1 MRLAHRAH
9 CCAQPPRRPVTQHAH
24 LKMQTPPAPAP
35 AAAAAV
41 PQGSYIDSHTHL
53 LSILQKLNMAPE
65 RYPELRKDFPST
77 YYGCVNVAYA

>member
-1 MRLAHRAH
+1 MRVAHRAH

-24 LKMQTPPAPAP
+24 RKMQTPPAPAP
-35 AAAAAV
+35 AAAAV

-65 RYPELRKDFPST
+65 RYPELRKEFPST